1 MVVERMGSKKVWI
14 VGARDTC
21 DIVIDEPTVSGEHCR
36 LEFDDG
42 RVFIEDLQSTNGT
55 FINGERIYKKKQIH
69 PDALVTLGR
78 NVTMPMPSQ
87 LSGPKSPPDL
97 PKESSTTEG
106 GEEAPFPAHLMIAGG
121 VGATVLLLIIL
132 FAIMAWSGGSKGD
145 QPVANNPDEVGL
157 TDPSPGESTPPES
170 DPNTTT
176 PPNTPPDPKPDP
188 KPQETVVQ
196 HAPEEAIYVLAVA
209 DENLDQQ
216 YRIGTGLAIGPN
228 TILATG
234 TAKTISELAKERFPQ
249 LMLLGPKKLTVTQ
262 FVPHPTYVAAMK
274 EGDGAEAKFH
284 SIYSQVDMNDI
295 SADLKKTLE
304 DAYRH
309 FMVIAEKPH
318 HFDVAIIHVQETLP
332 YWLPLA
338 ETATLPPLSKLTLV
352 GHGFDRVAP
361 FIPPNSEL
369 PIEEKTVRIQRSI
382 GEAGVEENARLLIA
396 KFDSL
401 TPAAHR
407 DTNWNGSA
415 LLNSQGELVAIYS
428 RLTPEMMLGSPP
440 SGQTFDATVISDVMP
455 FIRQYSKN

>member
-78 NVTMPMPSQ
+78 NTTLPMPSQ
-87 LSGPKSPPDL
+87 LSGPKPPPEL
-97 PKESSTTEG
+97 PKESASATG
-106 GEEAPFPAHLMIAGG
+106 ADEAPFPAHWMIAGG

-132 FAIMAWSGGSKGD
+132 FAIMAWSGSSKGS
-145 QPVANNPDEVGL
+145 QPMANNPEDVGL
-157 TDPSPGESTPPES
+157 KDPSPGEN
-170 DPNTTT
+170 D
-176 PPNTPPDPKPDP
+176 PPNNDPTPKPPQNNTP
-188 KPQETVVQ
+188 KPAPKPVPQETVAQ
-196 HAPEEAIYVLAVA
+196 HSPEDAVYVLAVA
-209 DENLDQQ
+209 DANFDQQ
-216 YRIGTGLAIGPN
+216 FRIGTGLAIGPN
-228 TILATG
+228 TILTTG
-234 TAKTISELAKERFPQ
+234 TAKTISELAKQRFPE
-249 LMLLGPKKLTVTQ
+249 LLLLGPKRLTITQ
-262 FVPHPTYVAAMK
+262 FVPHPTYVSAMH

-284 SIYSQVDMNDI
+284 KIYSQVDMNDI

-304 DAYRH
+304 EAYRH

-318 HFDVAIIHVQETLP
+318 HYDLAIIHVQEKLP

-369 PIEEKTVRIQRSI
+369 SIDQKTTRIQRSV
-382 GEAGVEENARLLIA
+382 GEAGVEDNARLLIA
-396 KFDSL
+396 KFDSV
-401 TPAAHR
+401 TPEAHR
-407 DTNWNGSA
+407 ETNWNGSA

-428 RLTPEMMLGSPP
+428 RLTPEMTLGSPP
-440 SGQTFDATVISDVMP
+440 TGQSFDATVIADVMP
-455 FIRQYSKN
+455 FIRRFSKN